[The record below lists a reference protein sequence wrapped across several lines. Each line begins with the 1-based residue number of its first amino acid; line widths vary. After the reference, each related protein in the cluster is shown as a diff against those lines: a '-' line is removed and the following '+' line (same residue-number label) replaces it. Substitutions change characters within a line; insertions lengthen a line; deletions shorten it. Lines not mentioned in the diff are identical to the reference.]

1 MTTLSGYYQLPDD
14 ARTVVLTQVEADLL
28 NIQDGRLLYASGT
41 DETVTSVVDEVVVSS
56 GTAYPVA
63 LASNQSIL
71 QVDQGNQD
79 ASEVSKTL
87 LGVPKE
93 ERQLG
98 LFSVVNSYGA
108 DPQNWRTNTG
118 GASSYTYYQD
128 PTSYTFDGDY
138 GYYQREITS
147 ESALQAY
154 CFPKPE
160 SFEFPFDDGTGRF
173 PGGYTDG
180 VITQFW
186 ETKRSFRYQPGRITG
201 VTLGVRMSTN
211 SQHTGDV
218 ITWGVR
224 NGVGDGYYFKLDRGT
239 DLYIVRQSPDLGTL
253 EVPRDSWNGDPI
265 TIGPESAT
273 GWTLDLRK
281 VTMFAIQFGWY
292 GAVGAEFLAYVPI
305 SYRDSR
311 WVRLHSITASDEYA
325 VPSLRSPFMKVFV
338 QARTTAGTTQPSFI
352 NLYGSSVYIDGGD
365 DGTLST
371 GSAALDVPKLIDATD
386 RSILGLQLKPTV
398 NGVRNQQ
405 NLYPVSL
412 GLRSDVDAKV
422 TMAFESLPDNINYT
436 PGYGTILSRGA
447 SASIPVAR
455 LDDVTLSGNFP
466 DISAELSGTLNYL
479 DGRRVKVEGA
489 GIYRTHVS
497 AYDPTFSQITVDREL
512 PASVTS
518 VRLSRF
524 DAWALSSGTI
534 PSGVDSGSLFY
545 NTNGG
550 YWRLGLLPN
559 ASGADYDQY
568 NDEVCW
574 FASKYPGLAFNSLG
588 AVIGESV
595 FPGEPDISQS
605 FVVATGSTT
614 STISAGGQSI
624 TVSGVDPYPIKVV
637 AELQDNASVQ
647 DVLYTTTA
655 EANITIPG
663 SGSIFTFPLWTVSG
677 VTQSDALAGGDTYA
691 ASKFEDAQN
700 KLNPAATVDKQG
712 YRVLQSPNRVA
723 TYYVQSGEAVQYDLS
738 PIFGPD
744 RMFIGGVP
752 GTVENTGA
760 LFVTASARN
769 GSGYISASLDWEE
782 QQ

>member
-1 MTTLSGYYQLPDD
+1 MTTLSGYYQLPED
-14 ARTVVLTQVEADLL
+14 AKRVGLTQVEADLL
-28 NIQDGRLLYASGT
+28 DFTDGQLLYASGT
-41 DETVTSVVDEVVVSS
+41 DEPVTAPVDEVVLSS
-56 GTAYPVA
+56 GTAYPVVVA
-63 LASNQSIL
+63 SDTQVLTVDQRESNQS
-71 QVDQGNQD
+71 
-79 ASEVSKTL
+79 EVSETI
-87 LGVPKE
+87 LGIPKE

-118 GASSYTYYQD
+118 GASSYTYSQD

-138 GYYQREITS
+138 GYFEREVKS

-180 VITQFW
+180 VMTQYW

-201 VTLGVRMSTN
+201 VTMGVRMSTN
-211 SQHTGDV
+211 SQHTGEV

-224 NGVGDGYYFKLDRGT
+224 NGVGDGYYFELDRGT
-239 DLYIVRQSPDLGTL
+239 DLYVVRQSPDLGTL
-253 EVPRDSWNGDPI
+253 KISRDSWNGDPI
-265 TIGPESAT
+265 TIGPDSAT
-273 GWTLDLRK
+273 DWTLDLRK
-281 VTMFAIQFGWY
+281 VTMFAVQFGWY
-292 GAVGAEFLAYVPI
+292 GAIGAEFLAYVPI
-305 SYRDSR
+305 GFRDAR
-311 WVRLHSITASDEYA
+311 WVRLHSITASNEYEY
-325 VPSLRSPFMKVFV
+325 PSLRSSFMKVFF
-338 QARTTAGTTQPSFI
+338 QARTTAGTTQPAFI

-371 GSAALDVPKLIDATD
+371 GSASLDEPKLIDSTD

-405 NLYPVSL
+405 NLYPINL

-422 TMAFESLPDNINYT
+422 TMAFKSLPNNINYT
-436 PGYGTILSRGA
+436 PGYGTILSRGT
-447 SASIPVAR
+447 SASIPVTR

-489 GIYRTHVS
+489 GIFRTHVT

-512 PASVTS
+512 PGGVSS

-524 DAWALSSGTI
+524 DAWALSSGVI
-534 PSGVDSGSLFY
+534 SSGVDSGSLFY

-559 ASGADYDQY
+559 ASGVDYDQY

-574 FASKYPGLAFNSLG
+574 FASNYPGLNFNPLG
-588 AVIGESV
+588 SVTGEAV
-595 FPGEPDISQS
+595 FPFEPYIRQS
-605 FVVATGSTT
+605 FVVATGSST

-637 AELQDNASVQ
+637 AELQNSASVQ
-647 DVLYTTTA
+647 DILFTTTA
-655 EANITIPG
+655 ESNITIPG
-663 SGSIFTFPLWTVSG
+663 SGSVTTFPLWTVSG
-677 VTQSDALAGGDTYA
+677 VTQSDALAGGDTYR

-700 KLNPAATVDKQG
+700 KLNPAAVVDKQG

-752 GTVENTGA
+752 GTIENTGA

-769 GSGYISASLDWEE
+769 GSGYILASLDWEE

>member
-1 MTTLSGYYQLPDD
+1 MTTLSGYYQLPED
-14 ARTVVLTQVEADLL
+14 AKRVGLTQVEADLL
-28 NIQDGRLLYASGT
+28 DFTDGQLLYASGT
-41 DETVTSVVDEVVVSS
+41 DEPVTAPVDEVVLSS
-56 GTAYPVA
+56 GTAYPVVFA
-63 LASNQSIL
+63 SDTQVLTVDQGESNQS
-71 QVDQGNQD
+71 
-79 ASEVSKTL
+79 EVSETI
-87 LGVPKE
+87 LGIPKE

-118 GASSYTYYQD
+118 GASSYTYSQD

-138 GYYQREITS
+138 GYYQREVKS

-180 VITQFW
+180 VMTQYW

-201 VTLGVRMSTN
+201 VTMGVRMSTN
-211 SQHTGDV
+211 SQHTGEV

-224 NGVGDGYYFKLDRGT
+224 NGVGDGYYFELDRGT
-239 DLYIVRQSPDLGTL
+239 DLYVVRQSPDLGTL
-253 EVPRDSWNGDPI
+253 KIPRDSWNGDPI
-265 TIGPESAT
+265 TIGPDSAT
-273 GWTLDLRK
+273 NWTLDLRK
-281 VTMFAIQFGWY
+281 VTMFAVQFGWY
-292 GAVGAEFLAYVPI
+292 GAIGAEFLAYVPI
-305 SYRDSR
+305 GLRDAR
-311 WVRLHSITASDEYA
+311 WVRLHSITASNEYEY
-325 VPSLRSPFMKVFV
+325 PSLRSPFMKVFC
-338 QARTTAGTTQPSFI
+338 QARTTAGTTQPAFI

-371 GSAALDVPKLIDATD
+371 GSASLDEPKLIDSTD

-405 NLYPVSL
+405 NLYPINL

-422 TMAFESLPDNINYT
+422 TMAFKSLPNDINYT
-436 PGYGTILSRGA
+436 PGYGTILSRGT
-447 SASIPVAR
+447 SASIPVTR

-489 GIYRTHVS
+489 GIFRTHVT

-512 PASVTS
+512 PGSVTS

-524 DAWALSSGTI
+524 DAWALSSGVI
-534 PSGVDSGSLFY
+534 SSGVDSGSLFY

-559 ASGADYDQY
+559 ASGVDYDQY

-574 FASKYPGLAFNSLG
+574 FASKYPGLNFNPLG
-588 AVIGESV
+588 SVTGEDV
-595 FPGEPDISQS
+595 FPSEPYIRQS
-605 FVVATGSTT
+605 FVVATGSST

-637 AELQDNASVQ
+637 AELQDSASVQ
-647 DVLYTTTA
+647 DILFTTTA
-655 EANITIPG
+655 ESNITIPG
-663 SGSIFTFPLWTVSG
+663 SGSVTTFPLWTVSG
-677 VTQSDALAGGDTYA
+677 VTQSDALAGGDTYR

-700 KLNPAATVDKQG
+700 KLNPAAVVDKQG

-752 GTVENTGA
+752 GTIENTGA